1 VKGINASLGSPSI
14 LPDARAKSTGAK
26 PADPAGAQPDHG
38 QPGDFGG
45 HLAGL
50 SRLAGKPGDAAD
62 LAGLRKKST
71 SATAQQSFLLA
82 AGTADAKRQAGSV
95 PETAMPD
102 FRSTIASPL
111 AGVASAD
118 GANLRIRFVT
128 SPDGGAAQ
136 APVST
141 AAAVS
146 RGIGRD
152 ALAKSMQALGEG
164 ASFAEGERL
173 PASHRAVSGGPR
185 NSHAPGPGGADAFLT
200 SPLAPG
206 SPLQGAFTAAS
217 EAKDAVSNET
227 AASVNPALAGAAG
240 GSIGMEPLPARLP
253 TRSGGAAAMIAG
265 SARAPAAMDA
275 RGLAPRAPLPGLG
288 ERRFDSAAAQRL
300 AGPASRMPE
309 PNGGY
314 GPDFVALAPGG
325 VLVLDQQ
332 THLAPANRLS
342 PDRRIAQSKLGP
354 PPGPAPLD
362 PIETARLSAESGRD
376 RAAPH
381 ASVEPQ
387 ANHGP
392 DPNGNHDLDLASSA
406 VVKGAVVSPPT
417 GVAPFNGPAEQ
428 IAKVV
433 VAGTGPGILDG
444 GPATARTNRARDMEG
459 MAKSPPSMSR
469 VQTMQLQLDPGTLG
483 KVTVRMRLSGSR
495 LDLRVETE
503 RPETMQLIGSDKD
516 LLTGKLQAAGF
527 TIETLVI
534 QTAEPQGPPQSIT
547 HANGQPQSTGQANGG
562 PSAHDRPSTQDDRQ
576 RSRPN
581 FADDAQDGADARR
594 RGGDLYL

>member
-1 VKGINASLGSPSI
+1 MRPWDHLRSCL
-14 LPDARAKSTGAK
+14 T
-26 PADPAGAQPDHG
+26 HG
-38 QPGDFGG
+38 QSPREQNLPIP
-45 HLAGL
+45 LAR
-50 SRLAGKPGDAAD
+50 SRITASRGILAATSPVCRAWRASW
-62 LAGLRKKST
+62 AMQPILRAFAKKST
-71 SATAQQSFLLA
+71 SAAAQQSFLLA

-111 AGVASAD
+111 AGVAPAD

-141 AAAVS
+141 AAAVG

-185 NSHAPGPGGADAFLT
+185 NSHAPGPGGADAFLI

-206 SPLQGAFTAAS
+206 SPLQGAFMAAS

-227 AASVNPALAGAAG
+227 AAFVDPALAGAAG

-265 SARAPAAMDA
+265 SGRAPAAIDA
-275 RGLAPRAPLPGLG
+275 RGLALSREPPPGLG

-300 AGPASRMPE
+300 AGLAGRTLE

-314 GPDFVALAPGG
+314 GPDFAALVPGG

-354 PPGPAPLD
+354 APGPAPLD

-381 ASVEPQ
+381 AIVEPQ

-433 VAGTGPGILDG
+433 VAGAGPGILDG
-444 GPATARTNRARDMEG
+444 GLATARTNRARDMEG

-547 HANGQPQSTGQANGG
+547 HANGQTQSTGQANGG

-581 FADDAQDGADARR
+581 FADNAQDGADARR